1 MAPLLKLIWASYQ
14 HNTLRVLLVL
24 IALITACAGL
34 SAVLVINSAAK
45 NSYASASQP
54 FLQQVEQR
62 ITARSGHSLSKQDFT
77 SLRRL
82 GFTQLIPVL
91 RSSQNI
97 IHPKTGETQRLSL
110 LGIDTFS
117 IFSYSASNTS
127 QVAQNNTTLPTQDLS
142 QLWTPPFTSVIHPDF
157 ASELNFA
164 SGQVLSIEN
173 KQLLPQLTI
182 TDIDG
187 LGREVVMDI
196 GQLQRVLGTQRIS
209 ELLVIGEQKKDN
221 KIDEKSQNKNS
232 IVDALKAALPDHLQL
247 ENINTGEQA
256 QQLTGSF
263 HLNLLAM
270 ACLMFV
276 VCMFVVMN
284 ALHLLIMKRWQN
296 LRIARQLGVSRKQ
309 IYWAQG
315 AELVLI
321 SLLCAPLGA
330 IAGVL
335 LAQLASPMVSL
346 TLQSLFDVRVG
357 YTQVAYVT
365 LISQCFMA
373 CILGALAAAILPMWQ
388 LNTKLAL
395 RNLSVV
401 TNSNHLP
408 WLYTSIALCSLAVA
422 LGYYSTGM
430 LMSFSAIAISIFA
443 GCSLLIYAVPK
454 SLNTLFNSLP
464 EQWVLF
470 RWLAADGVRLSQKS
484 KIACCAFFI
493 ALTSNIGMNLMVDS
507 FRQATNQWLSQRLVA
522 DQYVSTQTPKIFTQ
536 WLATQNINVD
546 VVERKGIDAFLVNEP
561 QSQVIDQ
568 TNDST
573 KNTTTKPTKIE
584 LRSYPSTE
592 LYQSA
597 MLFAEQQTDV
607 WQTFSS
613 GKGVLVNQQ
622 LALRH
627 KLTLGQTLNFYTD
640 TSEPETKQIVGIYYD
655 YGNQNAQAILDLDYF
670 SKYKTSTDLFAMH
683 FASKKQQ
690 HLFANQLASSSI
702 SDQVR
707 AIQTQELLTISMKTF
722 ERTFVITDG
731 LNIVTLLVAA
741 LSLATSVLMIDID
754 NRPQRA
760 LLRSMGV
767 GNYQITGLSLI
778 QYTLLSLL
786 ACLVALPFGIGL
798 TWLLINLINVQAFSW
813 SYPILF
819 TPSKLFSAAVMS
831 ILLIVVV
838 VALPLYKL
846 SRRKLVEDIKCLN
859 F

>member
-1 MAPLLKLIWASYQ
+1 MAPLLKLIWASYP
-14 HNTLRVLLVL
+14 HNTLRLALVL
-24 IALITACAGL
+24 IALVTACAGL

-62 ITARSGHSLSKQDFT
+62 ILARSGHTLSKQDFT

-91 RSSQNI
+91 RSSQNFV
-97 IHPKTGETQRLSL
+97 HPSTGQPQRISL

-117 IFSYSASNTS
+117 VLSYSASNRLE
-127 QVAQNNTTLPTQDLS
+127 AEKNNTQTSMQGLE
-142 QLWTPPFTSVIHPDF
+142 QLWRPPFASLIHTDF
-157 ASELNFA
+157 ATELNFID
-164 SGQVLSIEN
+164 GQALSLENAEVIPKLSIT
-173 KQLLPQLTI
+173 KI
-182 TDIDG
+182 GG
-187 LGREVVMDI
+187 LGREIVMDI
-196 GQLQRVLGTQRIS
+196 GQLQQILDTPKIS
-209 ELLVIGEQKKDN
+209 ELLVVGQKNGLSTD
-221 KIDEKSQNKNS
+221 
-232 IVDALKAALPDHLQL
+232 VLKAALPAHLRL

-296 LRIARQLGVSRKQ
+296 LRIARQMGVSRRQ

-330 IAGVL
+330 IAGVF
-335 LAQLASPMVSL
+335 LAQLASPLVSL
-346 TLQSLFDVRVG
+346 TLQSLFDVRIG

-365 LISQCFMA
+365 LMIQCFAA
-373 CILGALAAAILPMWQ
+373 CILGAFAAAILPMWQ

-395 RNLSVV
+395 RNLSVGIN
-401 TNSNHLP
+401 TSHMP
-408 WLYTSIALCSLAVA
+408 WFYASIVLGCFAVG
-422 LGYYSTGM
+422 LGYYSSGM
-430 LMSFSAIAISIFA
+430 LMSFSAIAMSIFA

-454 SLNTLFNSLP
+454 SLKTLFHCLP
-464 EQWVLF
+464 EQWVLS
-470 RWLAADGVRLSQKS
+470 RWLAADGVRLSQKT

-522 DQYVSTQTPKIFTQ
+522 DQYISTQSPKVFTQ
-536 WLATQNINVD
+536 WLATQDID
-546 VVERKGIDAFLVNEP
+546 VHVIERKGLNAMMLNKSVATP
-561 QSQVIDQ
+561 QNQ
-568 TNDST
+568 TN
-573 KNTTTKPTKIE
+573 IE
-584 LRSYPSTE
+584 LRSYPSSK
-592 LYQSA
+592 LYQEA
-597 MLFAEQQTDV
+597 MLFADKQVDV
-607 WQTFSS
+607 WQTFSADQ
-613 GKGVLVNQQ
+613 GVLVNQQ

-627 KLTLGQTLNFYTD
+627 ELTLGDELSFYV
-640 TSEPETKQIVGIYYD
+640 SSGELETKLIVGIYYD
-655 YGNQNAQAILDLDYF
+655 YGNQNAQAMLALDYF
-670 SKYKTSTDLFAMH
+670 AKYEANTTLFALH
-683 FASKKQQ
+683 FASEQQ
-690 HLFANQLASSSI
+690 QSLFVNQLASASI
-702 SDQVR
+702 SHQVKS
-707 AIQTQELLTISMKTF
+707 IQTRKLLTLSMQTF
-722 ERTFVITDG
+722 DRTFVITDG

-741 LSLATSVLMIDID
+741 LSLATSVLMIDMD

-813 SYPILF
+813 SYPILI
-819 TPSKLFSAAVMS
+819 TPSKLFSAGVMS
-831 ILLIVVV
+831 ILLIVIV

-846 SRRKLVEDIKCLN
+846 SRRKLVEDIKCLS

>member
-14 HNTLRVLLVL
+14 HNILRMALVF
-24 IALITACAGL
+24 IALVTACAGL

-62 ITARSGHSLSKQDFT
+62 IIPRNGHVLSKQDFT
-77 SLRRL
+77 SLRRF
-82 GFTQLIPVL
+82 GFTQLVPVL
-91 RSSQNI
+91 RSSQTI
-97 IHPKTGETQRLSL
+97 IHPITGQPQQLSL

-117 IFSYSASNTS
+117 IISYSASNALEIAPQSATTS
-127 QVAQNNTTLPTQDLS
+127 TQQLD
-142 QLWTPPFTSVIHPDF
+142 QLWRPPFTSVIHPDF
-157 ASELNFA
+157 ADELNLI
-164 SGQVLSIEN
+164 SGQMLSLKN
-173 KQLLPQLTI
+173 NQLLPKLAVTA
-182 TDIDG
+182 IDG

-196 GQLQRVLGTQRIS
+196 GQLQRVLGTQKIS
-209 ELLVIGEQKKDN
+209 ELLVVGE
-221 KIDEKSQNKNS
+221 KNDS
-232 IVDALKAALPDHLQL
+232 VTDALTAVLPEHLYI

-284 ALHLLIMKRWQN
+284 ALHLLIMKRWTN

-309 IYWAQG
+309 IYCAQG

-330 IAGVL
+330 FIGIF

-346 TLQSLFDVRVG
+346 TLQSLFDVRIG

-365 LISQCFMA
+365 LMTQCFAA
-373 CILGALAAAILPMWQ
+373 CILGAFAAAILPMWQ

-395 RNLSVV
+395 RNLSVAV
-401 TNSNHLP
+401 NTRHLP
-408 WLYTSIALCSLAVA
+408 WLYASVILGCIAVG
-422 LGYYSTGM
+422 LGYYSNNM
-430 LMSFSAIAISIFA
+430 MMSFSAIAVSIFA
-443 GCSLLIYAVPK
+443 GCSLLIYTVPK
-454 SLNTLFNSLP
+454 SLKVLFHSLP
-464 EQWVLF
+464 ERWVLF

-507 FRQATNQWLSQRLVA
+507 FRQATHQWLSQRLVA
-522 DQYVSTQTPKIFTQ
+522 DQYISTQSPKVFTQ
-536 WLATQNINVD
+536 WLTTQDIDVD
-546 VVERKGIDAFLVNEP
+546 VIERKGLDASLLNQP
-561 QSQVIDQ
+561 KDNTPSR
-568 TNDST
+568 TN
-573 KNTTTKPTKIE
+573 IE
-584 LRSYPSTE
+584 LRSYPSNNV
-592 LYQSA
+592 YQQA
-597 MLFAEQQTDV
+597 MLFVEQKTDA
-607 WQTFSS
+607 WQIFAA
-613 GKGVLVNQQ
+613 GKGVLINQQ

-627 KLTLGQTLNFYTD
+627 DLTLGSPLNFQVK
-640 TSEPETKQIVGIYYD
+640 SGQPETKQIVGIYYD
-655 YGNQNAQAILDLDYF
+655 YGNQSAQAMLDIDYF
-670 SKYKTSTDLFAMH
+670 TKYNANTTLFALH
-683 FASKKQQ
+683 FTSKQQ
-690 HLFANQLASSSI
+690 QNLFAEKLASAPI
-702 SDQVR
+702 SNQVR
-707 AIQTQELLTISMKTF
+707 SIQTRELLALSMQTF

-760 LLRSMGV
+760 LMRSMGV
-767 GNYQITGLSLI
+767 SNYQITGLSLM

-813 SYPILF
+813 SYPLLI
-819 TPSKLFSAAVMS
+819 TPSKLFSAGVMS
-831 ILLIVVV
+831 IVLIVIV

-846 SRRKLVEDIKCLN
+846 SRRKLVEDIKCLSL
-859 F
+859 

>member
-14 HNTLRVLLVL
+14 HNTLRLALVF
-24 IALITACAGL
+24 IALVTACAGL

-62 ITARSGHSLSKQDFT
+62 IIARSGHALSKEDFA

-82 GFTQLIPVL
+82 GFSQLIPVL
-91 RSSQNI
+91 RTSQHI
-97 IHPKTGETQRLSL
+97 VHPITGGSLQISL

-117 IFSYSASNTS
+117 VINYSASNGLKLE
-127 QVAQNNTTLPTQDLS
+127 QNSSEAVSDELG
-142 QLWTPPFTSVIHPDF
+142 QLWRPPYASVIHPDF
-157 ASELNFA
+157 ATELNLI
-164 SGQVLSIEN
+164 SGQILPLEN
-173 KQLLPQLTI
+173 TPLLPKLTVTKI
-182 TDIDG
+182 NG
-187 LGREVVMDI
+187 LGREIVMDI
-196 GQLQRVLGTQRIS
+196 GQLQQVLGTDKIS
-209 ELLVIGEQKKDN
+209 ELLVVGETNDVSTS
-221 KIDEKSQNKNS
+221 E
-232 IVDALKAALPDHLQL
+232 LRTALPDHLRL

-296 LRIARQLGVSRKQ
+296 LRILRQLGVSRKQ

-315 AELVLI
+315 AELVFI

-330 IAGVL
+330 ISGIF
-335 LAQLASPMVSL
+335 LAQLASPQVSL
-346 TLQSLFDVRVG
+346 TLQSLFDVRIS

-365 LISQCFMA
+365 LIAQCFAA
-373 CILGALAAAILPMWQ
+373 CILGAFSAAILPMWQ
-388 LNTKLAL
+388 LNSKLAL
-395 RNLSVV
+395 RNLNV
-401 TNSNHLP
+401 TVNTSHRS
-408 WLYTSIALCSLAVA
+408 WLYACIVLGCVA
-422 LGYYSTGM
+422 LGLGFYSINM
-430 LMSFSAIAISIFA
+430 LMSFSAIAMSIFA
-443 GCSLLIYAVPK
+443 GCSLLIYALPK
-454 SLNTLFNSLP
+454 SLNTLFHCLP

-507 FRQATNQWLSQRLVA
+507 FRQATQQWLGQRLVA
-522 DQYVSTQTPKIFTQ
+522 DQYISTQSPKVFTQ
-536 WLATQNINVD
+536 WLATQDIDMQVI
-546 VVERKGIDAFLVNEP
+546 ERKGLDAVLLNKPVSKP
-561 QSQVIDQ
+561 QHR
-568 TNDST
+568 
-573 KNTTTKPTKIE
+573 TTLE
-584 LRSYPSTE
+584 LRSYPSSN
-592 LYQSA
+592 LYQEA
-597 MLFAEQQTDV
+597 MLFADQQEDV
-607 WQTFSS
+607 WQIFTS
-613 GKGVLVNQQ
+613 GQGVLVNQQ

-627 KLTLGQTLNFYTD
+627 GLTLGETLSFQVE
-640 TSEPETKQIVGIYYD
+640 SAQPETKQIVGIYYD
-655 YGNQNAQAILDLDYF
+655 YGNQSAQALLPLEHF
-670 SKYKTSTDLFAMH
+670 AKYNANTTLFALH
-683 FASKKQQ
+683 FVSKQQ
-690 HLFANQLASSSI
+690 QNLFVNQLASASI
-702 SDQVR
+702 SNQVR
-707 AIQTQELLTISMKTF
+707 SIQTHELMALSMQTF

-741 LSLATSVLMIDID
+741 LSLATSVLMIDMD

-767 GNYQITGLSLI
+767 GNYQMTGLSLI

-786 ACLVALPFGIGL
+786 AFLVALPFGIGL

-813 SYPILF
+813 SYPILI
-819 TPSKLFSAAVMS
+819 TPSKLFSAGVMS
-831 ILLIVVV
+831 VMLIVIV
-838 VALPLYKL
+838 VALPLYRL
-846 SRRKLVEDIKCLN
+846 SRRKLVEDIKCLS

>member
-1 MAPLLKLIWASYQ
+1 MAPLLKLIWASYRN
-14 HNTLRVLLVL
+14 NTLRVALVL

-34 SAVLVINSAAK
+34 SAVLVVNSAAK

-62 ITARSGHSLSKQDFT
+62 IIARSGHSLSKQDFT

-91 RSSQNI
+91 RSSQNV
-97 IHPKTGETQRLSL
+97 IHPATGEIQRLSL
-110 LGIDTFS
+110 LGIDSFS
-117 IFSYSASNTS
+117 IFSYFASNAS
-127 QVAQNNTTLPTQDLS
+127 QVAKNSSGTSTPDLS
-142 QLWTPPFTSVIHPDF
+142 QLWTPPFASVIHPDF
-157 ASELNFA
+157 ASELNLTN
-164 SGQVLSIEN
+164 GQILSIDN
-173 KQLLPQLTI
+173 NQLLPQLAI

-187 LGREVVMDI
+187 LGREIVIDI
-196 GQLQRVLGTQRIS
+196 GQLQRALGNQKIS
-209 ELLVIGEQKKDN
+209 ELLVIGDK
-221 KIDEKSQNKNS
+221 EKNNS
-232 IVDALKAALPDHLQL
+232 VIDALKAALPDHLQL

-330 IAGVL
+330 IAGVW
-335 LAQLASPMVSL
+335 LAQLVSPMVSL
-346 TLQSLFDVRVG
+346 TLQNLFDVRIG
-357 YTQVAYVT
+357 YTQIAYVT
-365 LISQCFMA
+365 LMSQCFVA
-373 CILGALAAAILPMWQ
+373 CILGAIAAAILPMWQ

-395 RNLSVV
+395 RNLSVS
-401 TNSNHLP
+401 TNSNHSS
-408 WLYTSIALCSLAVA
+408 WLYASISLACLAVV
-422 LGYYSTGM
+422 LGYYSPGM
-430 LMSFSAIAISIFA
+430 LMSFGAIAVSIFA

-454 SLNTLFNSLP
+454 SLGTLFHSLP
-464 EQWVLF
+464 ERWVLL

-507 FRQATNQWLSQRLVA
+507 FRQATHQWLHQRLVA
-522 DQYVSTQTPKIFTQ
+522 DQYVATQTPKVFTQ
-536 WLATQNINVD
+536 WLTTQDINID
-546 VVERKGIDAFLVNEP
+546 VIERKGIDAFLLDES
-561 QSQVIDQ
+561 QSGTIDQ
-568 TNDST
+568 AN
-573 KNTTTKPTKIE
+573 NQTKIE
-584 LRSYPSTE
+584 LRSYPSFDR
-592 LYQSA
+592 YQAA
-597 MLFAEQQTDV
+597 MLFAEEQVDV
-607 WQTFSS
+607 WQIFST
-613 GKGVLVNQQ
+613 GQGVLVNQQ
-622 LALRH
+622 LAFRQG
-627 KLTLGQTLNFYTD
+627 LTLGENLNFYA
-640 TSEPETKQIVGIYYD
+640 EKGQPETKQIVGIYYD
-655 YGNQNAQAILDLDYF
+655 YGNQKAQAMLDLDYF
-670 SKYKTSTDLFAMH
+670 DKYEANTTLFALH
-683 FASKKQQ
+683 FASKQQ
-690 HLFANQLASSSI
+690 RSLFANQLASSSI
-702 SDQVR
+702 SEQVSS
-707 AIQTQELLTISMKTF
+707 IQTRELLALSMKTF

-741 LSLATSVLMIDID
+741 LSLATSVLMIDMD

-767 GNYQITGLSLI
+767 GNYQMTGLSLI

-786 ACLVALPFGIGL
+786 ACLIALPFGIGL

-813 SYPILF
+813 SYPILI
-819 TPSKLFSAAVMS
+819 TPPKLFSAGIMS
-831 ILLIVVV
+831 ILLIVIV

-846 SRRKLVEDIKCLN
+846 SRRKLVEDIKCLS

>member
-14 HNTLRVLLVL
+14 HNILRMVLVF

-45 NSYASASQP
+45 NSYAAASQP

-62 ITARSGHSLSKQDFT
+62 IIAQNGHVLSKQDFT
-77 SLRRL
+77 SLRRF

-91 RSSQNI
+91 RSSQTI
-97 IHPKTGETQRLSL
+97 IHPITGQPQRLSL

-117 IFSYSASNTS
+117 IISYSTSNALEIAPQSATTS
-127 QVAQNNTTLPTQDLS
+127 TQQLD
-142 QLWTPPFTSVIHPDF
+142 QLWRPPFTSVIHPDF
-157 ASELNFA
+157 ANELNLI
-164 SGQVLSIEN
+164 SGQMLSLKN
-173 KQLLPQLTI
+173 NQLLPKLAVTP
-182 TDIDG
+182 IDG

-196 GQLQRVLGTQRIS
+196 GQLQRVLGTQKIS
-209 ELLVIGEQKKDN
+209 ELLVVGENND
-221 KIDEKSQNKNS
+221 S
-232 IVDALKAALPDHLQL
+232 VTDALTAVLPEHLYI

-284 ALHLLIMKRWQN
+284 ALHLLIMKRWTN

-309 IYWAQG
+309 IYCAQG

-330 IAGVL
+330 FIGIF

-346 TLQSLFDVRVG
+346 TLQSLFDVRIG

-365 LISQCFMA
+365 LMTQCFAA
-373 CILGALAAAILPMWQ
+373 CILGAFAAAILPMWQ

-395 RNLSVV
+395 RNLSVAV
-401 TNSNHLP
+401 NTRHLP
-408 WLYTSIALCSLAVA
+408 WLYASVILGCIAVG
-422 LGYYSTGM
+422 LGYYSNNM
-430 LMSFSAIAISIFA
+430 MMSFSAIAVSIFA
-443 GCSLLIYAVPK
+443 GCSLLIYTVPK
-454 SLNTLFNSLP
+454 SLKVLFHSLP
-464 EQWVLF
+464 ERWVLF

-507 FRQATNQWLSQRLVA
+507 FRQATHQWLSQRLVA
-522 DQYVSTQTPKIFTQ
+522 DQYISTQSPKVFTQ
-536 WLATQNINVD
+536 WLTTQDIDVD
-546 VVERKGIDAFLVNEP
+546 VIERKGLDASLLNQP
-561 QSQVIDQ
+561 KDNTPSR
-568 TNDST
+568 TN
-573 KNTTTKPTKIE
+573 IE
-584 LRSYPSTE
+584 LRSYPSNNV
-592 LYQSA
+592 YQQA
-597 MLFAEQQTDV
+597 MLFVEQKTDA
-607 WQTFSS
+607 WQIFAA
-613 GKGVLVNQQ
+613 GKGVLINQQ

-627 KLTLGQTLNFYTD
+627 DLTLGSPLNFQVK
-640 TSEPETKQIVGIYYD
+640 SGQPETKQVVGIYYD
-655 YGNQNAQAILDLDYF
+655 YGNQSAQAMLDIDYF
-670 SKYKTSTDLFAMH
+670 TKYNANTTLFALH
-683 FASKKQQ
+683 FTSKQQ
-690 HLFANQLASSSI
+690 QNLFAEKLASAPI
-702 SDQVR
+702 SNQVR
-707 AIQTQELLTISMKTF
+707 SIQTRELLALSMQTF

-760 LLRSMGV
+760 LMRSMGV
-767 GNYQITGLSLI
+767 SNYQITGLSLM

-813 SYPILF
+813 SYPLLI
-819 TPSKLFSAAVMS
+819 TPSKLFSAGVMS
-831 ILLIVVV
+831 IVLIVIV

-846 SRRKLVEDIKCLN
+846 SRRKLVEDIKCLSL
-859 F
+859 

>member
-1 MAPLLKLIWASYQ
+1 MVPLLKLIWASYQ
-14 HNTLRVLLVL
+14 HNTLRVALVL

-97 IHPKTGETQRLSL
+97 IHPKTGETRRLSL

-127 QVAQNNTTLPTQDLS
+127 QVVPNNTSPPTQDLS

-164 SGQVLSIEN
+164 SGHVLSIEN
-173 KQLLPQLTI
+173 KQSLPQLAI

-196 GQLQRVLGTQRIS
+196 GQLQRVLGTQKIS
-209 ELLVIGEQKKDN
+209 ELLVIGEKEKEKN
-221 KIDEKSQNKNS
+221 NSAIDVLQ
-232 IVDALKAALPDHLQL
+232 AALPDHLQL
-247 ENINTGEQA
+247 ENINTGDQA

-321 SLLCAPLGA
+321 SFLCAPLGA

-365 LISQCFMA
+365 LMLQCFVA
-373 CILGALAAAILPMWQ
+373 CIIGAVAAAILPMWQ

-395 RNLSVV
+395 RNLSVS
-401 TNSNHLP
+401 THSSHLS
-408 WLYTSIALCSLAVA
+408 WLYASIALGCFAVG

-430 LMSFSAIAISIFA
+430 LMSFGAIAISIFA

-507 FRQATNQWLSQRLVA
+507 FRQATHQWLSQRLVA
-522 DQYVSTQTPKIFTQ
+522 DQYVSTQTPKVFTA
-536 WLATQNINVD
+536 WLASQDINVD
-546 VVERKGIDAFLVNEP
+546 VVERKGIDAFLVDES
-561 QSQVIDQ
+561 QSREIFQANNQ
-568 TNDST
+568 TNNQT
-573 KNTTTKPTKIE
+573 KLE

-607 WQTFSS
+607 WQVFSA
-613 GKGVLVNQQ
+613 GQGVLVNQQ
-622 LALRH
+622 LALRNG
-627 KLTLGQTLNFYTD
+627 LTLGETLSFYTE
-640 TSEPETKQIVGIYYD
+640 TSRPETKQIVGIYYD
-655 YGNQNAQAILDLDYF
+655 YGNQNVQAMLDLDYF
-670 SKYKTSTDLFAMH
+670 SKYKANTTLFALH
-683 FASKKQQ
+683 FASEQQ
-690 HLFANQLASSSI
+690 QRLFANQLTSSSI
-702 SDQVR
+702 SNQVR
-707 AIQTQELLTISMKTF
+707 SIQTRELLALSMKTF

-741 LSLATSVLMIDID
+741 LSLATSVLMIDMD

-813 SYPILF
+813 SYPILI
-819 TPSKLFSAAVMS
+819 TPSKLFSAGMMS
-831 ILLIVVV
+831 ILLIVIV

-846 SRRKLVEDIKCLN
+846 SRRKLVEDIKCLS

>member
-14 HNTLRVLLVL
+14 HNTLRVALVL

-34 SAVLVINSAAK
+34 SAVLVINNAAK

-62 ITARSGHSLSKQDFT
+62 IIARSGHSLSKQDFA

-97 IHPKTGETQRLSL
+97 IHPVTGQPQRLSL

-117 IFSYSASNTS
+117 IISYSASN
-127 QVAQNNTTLPTQDLS
+127 AQEVEKNSSEKSTQELD
-142 QLWTPPFTSVIHPDF
+142 QLWRPPFASVIHPDF
-157 ASELNFA
+157 ATELNL
-164 SGQVLSIEN
+164 SNGQILSTEN
-173 KQLLPQLTI
+173 DQLLPTLTVTAI
-182 TDIDG
+182 EG
-187 LGREVVMDI
+187 LGREIVMDI
-196 GQLQRVLGTQRIS
+196 GQLQRVLGTQKIS
-209 ELLVIGEQKKDN
+209 ELLVIGKKKHRDT
-221 KIDEKSQNKNS
+221 DVLS
-232 IVDALKAALPDHLQL
+232 AALPEHLRI

-284 ALHLLIMKRWQN
+284 ALHLLIMKLWKN
-296 LRIARQLGVSRKQ
+296 LRITRQLGVSRKQ

-330 IAGVL
+330 FAGIF
-335 LAQLASPMVSL
+335 LAQLASPLVSL
-346 TLQSLFDVRVG
+346 TLQSLFDVRIG
-357 YTQVAYVT
+357 YSQVAYVILMT
-365 LISQCFMA
+365 QCFAA
-373 CILGALAAAILPMWQ
+373 CILGAFTAAILPMWQ

-395 RNLSVV
+395 RNLSVAV
-401 TNSNHLP
+401 NTSHMP
-408 WLYTSIALCSLAVA
+408 WLFASIILGCFAVG
-422 LGYYSTGM
+422 LGYYSKNM
-430 LMSFSAIAISIFA
+430 MMSFSAIAISIFA

-454 SLNTLFNSLP
+454 SLNILFHSLP
-464 EQWVLF
+464 ERWVLF

-507 FRQATNQWLSQRLVA
+507 FRQATSQWLSQRLVA
-522 DQYVSTQTPKIFTQ
+522 DQYISTQSPTVFTQ
-536 WLATQNINVD
+536 WLATQDIDVD
-546 VVERKGIDAFLVNEP
+546 IIERKGLDANLLNQP
-561 QSQVIDQ
+561 MNKSQ
-568 TNDST
+568 NRS
-573 KNTTTKPTKIE
+573 NIE
-584 LRSYPSTE
+584 LRSYPSNNM
-592 LYQSA
+592 YQAA
-597 MLFAEQQTDV
+597 MLFAEQQADT
-607 WQTFSS
+607 WQIFAA

-627 KLTLGQTLNFYTD
+627 GLTLGETLSFQVESGHPDN
-640 TSEPETKQIVGIYYD
+640 KKIVGIYYD
-655 YGNQNAQAILDLDYF
+655 YGNQSAQALLTLDYF
-670 SKYKTSTDLFAMH
+670 TKYNANTTLFALH
-683 FASKKQQ
+683 FASKQQ
-690 HLFANQLASSSI
+690 QILFVDQLASASI
-702 SDQVR
+702 SNQVR
-707 AIQTQELLTISMKTF
+707 SIQTRELLALSMQTF

-741 LSLATSVLMIDID
+741 LSLATSVLMIDMD

-786 ACLVALPFGIGL
+786 AFLVALPFGIGL

-813 SYPILF
+813 SYPILI
-819 TPSKLFSAAVMS
+819 TPSKLLSAGVMS
-831 ILLIVVV
+831 VMLIVIV
-838 VALPLYKL
+838 VALPLYRL
-846 SRRKLVEDIKCLN
+846 SRRKLVEDIKCLS

>member
-14 HNTLRVLLVL
+14 HNVLRVALVF

-45 NSYASASQP
+45 NSYAAASQP

-62 ITARSGHSLSKQDFT
+62 IIARSGHVLSKQDFT

-91 RSSQNI
+91 RSSQTI
-97 IHPKTGETQRLSL
+97 IHPISGQPQRLSL

-117 IFSYSASNTS
+117 IISYSASNALEVAPNNAATS
-127 QVAQNNTTLPTQDLS
+127 TQQLD
-142 QLWTPPFTSVIHPDF
+142 QLWRPPFTSVIHPDF
-157 ASELNFA
+157 ATELNLI
-164 SGQVLSIEN
+164 SGQTLSLEN
-173 KQLLPQLTI
+173 NQLLPKLAVTAV
-182 TDIDG
+182 DG

-196 GQLQRVLGTQRIS
+196 GQLQRVLGTQKIS
-209 ELLVIGEQKKDN
+209 ELLVVGE
-221 KIDEKSQNKNS
+221 KNDTVS
-232 IVDALKAALPDHLQL
+232 DALTAVLPEHLRI

-284 ALHLLIMKRWQN
+284 ALHLLIMKRWTN

-330 IAGVL
+330 FIGIF
-335 LAQLASPMVSL
+335 LAQLASPLVSL
-346 TLQSLFDVRVG
+346 TLQSLFDVRIG
-357 YTQVAYVT
+357 FTQVGYVT
-365 LISQCFMA
+365 LMTQCFAA
-373 CILGALAAAILPMWQ
+373 CILGAFAAAILPMWQ

-395 RNLSVV
+395 RNLSVAV
-401 TNSNHLP
+401 NTRHLP
-408 WLYTSIALCSLAVA
+408 WLYASIILGCIAVG
-422 LGYYSTGM
+422 LGYYSINM
-430 LMSFSAIAISIFA
+430 MMSFSAIAVSIFA
-443 GCSLLIYAVPK
+443 GCSLLIYTVPK
-454 SLNTLFNSLP
+454 SLKMLFHSLP
-464 EQWVLF
+464 ERWVLF

-507 FRQATNQWLSQRLVA
+507 FRQATHQWLTQRLVA
-522 DQYVSTQTPKIFTQ
+522 DQYISTQSPKLFTQ
-536 WLATQNINVD
+536 WLATQDIDVD
-546 VVERKGIDAFLVNEP
+546 VIERKGLDASLLNQP
-561 QSQVIDQ
+561 KSNTQSR
-568 TNDST
+568 TN
-573 KNTTTKPTKIE
+573 IE
-584 LRSYPSTE
+584 LRSYPSNNV
-592 LYQSA
+592 YQQA
-597 MLFAEQQTDV
+597 MLFAEQKADA
-607 WQTFSS
+607 WQIFAA
-613 GKGVLVNQQ
+613 GKGVLINQQ

-627 KLTLGQTLNFYTD
+627 GLTLGALLNFQV
-640 TSEPETKQIVGIYYD
+640 EPGPPNTKQVVGIYYD
-655 YGNQNAQAILDLDYF
+655 YGNQSAQAMLDIDYF
-670 SKYKTSTDLFAMH
+670 TEYNANTTLFALH
-683 FASKKQQ
+683 FTTKQQ
-690 HLFANQLASSSI
+690 QNLFAERLASAPI
-702 SDQVR
+702 SNQVR
-707 AIQTQELLTISMKTF
+707 SIQTRELLALSMQTF

-760 LLRSMGV
+760 LMRSMGV
-767 GNYQITGLSLI
+767 SNYQITGLSLM

-813 SYPILF
+813 SYPILI
-819 TPSKLFSAAVMS
+819 TPSKLFSAGVMS
-831 ILLIVVV
+831 IVLIVIV

-846 SRRKLVEDIKCLN
+846 SRRKLIEDIKCLSL
-859 F
+859 

>member
-14 HNTLRVLLVL
+14 HNTLRLALVF
-24 IALITACAGL
+24 IALVTACAGL

-62 ITARSGHSLSKQDFT
+62 IIARSGHALSKEDFA

-82 GFTQLIPVL
+82 GFSQLIPVL
-91 RSSQNI
+91 RTSQHI
-97 IHPKTGETQRLSL
+97 VHPITGGSLQISL

-117 IFSYSASNTS
+117 VINYSASNGLKLE
-127 QVAQNNTTLPTQDLS
+127 QNSSEAVSDELG
-142 QLWTPPFTSVIHPDF
+142 QLWRPPYASVIHPDF
-157 ASELNFA
+157 ATELNLI
-164 SGQVLSIEN
+164 SGQILPLEN
-173 KQLLPQLTI
+173 TPLLPKLTVTKI
-182 TDIDG
+182 NG
-187 LGREVVMDI
+187 LGREIVMDI
-196 GQLQRVLGTQRIS
+196 GQLQQVLGTDKIS
-209 ELLVIGEQKKDN
+209 ELLVVGETNDVSTS
-221 KIDEKSQNKNS
+221 E
-232 IVDALKAALPDHLQL
+232 LRAALPDHLRL

-296 LRIARQLGVSRKQ
+296 LRILRQLGVSRKQ

-315 AELVLI
+315 AELVFI

-330 IAGVL
+330 ISGIF
-335 LAQLASPMVSL
+335 LAQLASPQVSL
-346 TLQSLFDVRVG
+346 TLQSLFDVRIS

-365 LISQCFMA
+365 LIAQCFAA
-373 CILGALAAAILPMWQ
+373 CILGAFSAAILPMWQ

-395 RNLSVV
+395 RNLNV
-401 TNSNHLP
+401 TVNTSHRS
-408 WLYTSIALCSLAVA
+408 WLYACIVLGCVA
-422 LGYYSTGM
+422 LGLGFYSINM
-430 LMSFSAIAISIFA
+430 LMSFSAIAMSIFA
-443 GCSLLIYAVPK
+443 GCSLLIYALPK
-454 SLNTLFNSLP
+454 SLNTLFHCLP

-507 FRQATNQWLSQRLVA
+507 FRQATQQWLGQRLVA
-522 DQYVSTQTPKIFTQ
+522 DQYISTQSPKVFTQ
-536 WLATQNINVD
+536 WLATQDIDMD
-546 VVERKGIDAFLVNEP
+546 VIERKGLDAILINKAVR
-561 QSQVIDQ
+561 QSQSR
-568 TNDST
+568 TNL
-573 KNTTTKPTKIE
+573 E
-584 LRSYPSTE
+584 LRSYPSSK
-592 LYQSA
+592 LYQEA
-597 MLFAEQQTDV
+597 MLFADQQEDV
-607 WQTFSS
+607 WQIFTS
-613 GKGVLVNQQ
+613 GQGVLVNQQ

-627 KLTLGQTLNFYTD
+627 GLTLGETLSFQVE
-640 TSEPETKQIVGIYYD
+640 SAQPETKQIVGIYYD
-655 YGNQNAQAILDLDYF
+655 YGNQSAQALLPLEHF
-670 SKYKTSTDLFAMH
+670 AKYNANTTLFALH
-683 FASKKQQ
+683 FASKAQQ
-690 HLFANQLASSSI
+690 GLFVNQLASASI
-702 SDQVR
+702 SNQVR
-707 AIQTQELLTISMKTF
+707 SIQTHELMALSMQTF

-741 LSLATSVLMIDID
+741 LSLATSVLMIDMD

-786 ACLVALPFGIGL
+786 AFLVALPFGIGL

-813 SYPILF
+813 SYPILM
-819 TPSKLFSAAVMS
+819 TPSKLLSAGVMS
-831 ILLIVVV
+831 VMLIVIV
-838 VALPLYKL
+838 VALPLYRL
-846 SRRKLVEDIKCLN
+846 SRRKLVEDIKCLS

>member
-1 MAPLLKLIWASYQ
+1 MAPLLKLIWASYR
-14 HNTLRVLLVL
+14 HNTLRLALVF
-24 IALITACAGL
+24 IALVTACAGL

-62 ITARSGHSLSKQDFT
+62 ILARSGHALTKEDFA

-82 GFTQLIPVL
+82 GFSQLIPVL
-91 RSSQNI
+91 RSTQQFV
-97 IHPKTGETQRLSL
+97 HPITGESLQISL

-117 IFSYSASNTS
+117 VFSYSASNRLKLDKNS
-127 QVAQNNTTLPTQDLS
+127 SEAVSDELG
-142 QLWTPPFTSVIHPDF
+142 QLWRPPFASVIHPDF
-157 ASELNFA
+157 AKELNLI
-164 SGQVLSIEN
+164 SGQILPLEN
-173 KQLLPQLTI
+173 TQLLPKLTVAR
-182 TDIDG
+182 IDG
-187 LGREVVMDI
+187 LGREIVMDI
-196 GQLQRVLGTQRIS
+196 GQLQQVLGTDKIT
-209 ELLVIGEQKKDN
+209 ELLIVGETNKD
-221 KIDEKSQNKNS
+221 STS
-232 IVDALKAALPDHLQL
+232 ALRAALPDHLRL

-315 AELVLI
+315 TELVFI
-321 SLLCAPLGA
+321 SILCAPVGA
-330 IAGVL
+330 IAGVF
-335 LAQLASPMVSL
+335 LAQLASPMVTL
-346 TLQSLFDVRVG
+346 TLQSLFDVRIG
-357 YTQVAYVT
+357 YTQVGYVT
-365 LISQCFMA
+365 LIVQCFTA
-373 CILGALAAAILPMWQ
+373 CLLGAFLAAILPMWQ

-395 RNLSVV
+395 RNLNVAVNTS
-401 TNSNHLP
+401 HRQ
-408 WLYTSIALCSLAVA
+408 WLYASMLLGSVAVC
-422 LGYYSTGM
+422 LGYYSESM
-430 LMSFSAIAISIFA
+430 LMSFSAIAMSIFA

-454 SLNTLFNSLP
+454 SLNMLFHSLP
-464 EQWVLF
+464 ERWVLF

-507 FRQATNQWLSQRLVA
+507 FRQATQQWLSQRLVA
-522 DQYVSTQTPKIFTQ
+522 DQYVSTQSPKVFTQ
-536 WLATQNINVD
+536 WLATQDLDID
-546 VVERKGIDAFLVNEP
+546 VIERKGLDAVLLNQAVS
-561 QSQVIDQ
+561 QSQSR
-568 TNDST
+568 TNL
-573 KNTTTKPTKIE
+573 E
-584 LRSYPSTE
+584 LRSYPSSN
-592 LYQSA
+592 LYQEA
-597 MLFAEQQTDV
+597 MLFAEQQADV
-607 WQTFSS
+607 WQIFTA
-613 GKGVLVNQQ
+613 GQGVLVNQQ

-627 KLTLGQTLNFYTD
+627 GLSLGDALRFQVESGQPD
-640 TSEPETKQIVGIYYD
+640 TKKIVGIYYD
-655 YGNQNAQAILDLDYF
+655 YGNQSAQALLPLEHF
-670 SKYKTSTDLFAMH
+670 VKYNANTTLFALH
-683 FASKKQQ
+683 FTSQAQQSLFTDRLATASI
-690 HLFANQLASSSI
+690 LN
-702 SDQVR
+702 QVR
-707 AIQTQELLTISMKTF
+707 SIQTHELLALSMQTF

-741 LSLATSVLMIDID
+741 LSLATSVLMIDMD

-786 ACLVALPFGIGL
+786 AFLVALPFGIGL

-813 SYPILF
+813 SYPILM
-819 TPSKLFSAAVMS
+819 TPSKLLSAGVMS
-831 ILLIVVV
+831 VVLIVIV
-838 VALPLYKL
+838 VALPLYRL
-846 SRRKLVEDIKCLN
+846 SRRKLVEDIKCLS

>member
-14 HNTLRVLLVL
+14 HNASRVALVL

-34 SAVLVINSAAK
+34 SAVLVINNTAK
-45 NSYASASQP
+45 NSYASAGQP

-62 ITARSGHSLSKQDFT
+62 ITARSGHVLSKQDFIL
-77 SLRRL
+77 LRRM

-91 RSSQNI
+91 RSSQNV
-97 IHPKTGETQRLSL
+97 IHPKTGKLQRLSL
-110 LGIDTFS
+110 LGVDAFS
-117 IFSYSASNTS
+117 IFSYSARDTS
-127 QVAQNNTTLPTQDLS
+127 QVNQNNSATSTQELS

-157 ASELNFA
+157 ASELGFA
-164 SGQVLSIEN
+164 DEQVLSMESE
-173 KQLLPQLTI
+173 QLLPQLAI
-182 TDIDG
+182 TNIDG

-196 GQLQRVLGTQRIS
+196 GQLQRVLDTQSIS
-209 ELLVIGEQKKDN
+209 ELLVIGEKESSATDT
-221 KIDEKSQNKNS
+221 
-232 IVDALKAALPDHLQL
+232 LKAALPEHLQL

-256 QQLTGSF
+256 QQLTDSF

-315 AELVLI
+315 TELVLI
-321 SLLCAPLGA
+321 SLFCAPLGA
-330 IAGVL
+330 IAGVF

-346 TLQSLFDVRVG
+346 TLQNLFDVRVG
-357 YTQVAYVT
+357 YTQVAYAT
-365 LISQCFMA
+365 LVLQCFAA
-373 CILGALAAAILPMWQ
+373 CILGAIAAAILPMWQ

-395 RNLSVV
+395 RNLAVS
-401 TNSNHLP
+401 TGSSHSS
-408 WLYTSIALCSLAVA
+408 WLYASILLGCLASG

-430 LMSFSAIAISIFA
+430 LMSFGAIAISIFA

-454 SLNTLFNSLP
+454 SLNTLFHYLP
-464 EQWVLF
+464 ERWVLF

-507 FRQATNQWLSQRLVA
+507 FRQATHQWLSQRLVA
-522 DQYVSTQTPKIFTQ
+522 DQYVSTQTPKVFTQ
-536 WLATQNINVD
+536 WLATQSVNMDLGVN
-546 VVERKGIDAFLVNEP
+546 VVERKGIDAFLLSGS
-561 QSQVIDQ
+561 QSRVSEQAKIRTDERTDEQ
-568 TNDST
+568 TDN
-573 KNTTTKPTKIE
+573 PTKIE

-592 LYQSA
+592 LYQAA

-607 WQTFSS
+607 WQIFST
-613 GKGVLVNQQ
+613 GQGVLVNQQ

-627 KLTLGQTLNFYTD
+627 GLTLGETLKFNTD
-640 TSEPETKQIVGIYYD
+640 AGLPEAKQIVGIYYD
-655 YGNQNAQAILDLDYF
+655 YGNQSAQAMLDLDYF
-670 SKYKTSTDLFAMH
+670 NKYEANTTLFALH
-683 FASKKQQ
+683 FDSEQQ
-690 HLFANQLASSSI
+690 QSLFANQLASSSI
-702 SDQVR
+702 FNQVSSIPTR
-707 AIQTQELLTISMKTF
+707 ELLALSMKTF

-741 LSLATSVLMIDID
+741 LSLATSVVMIDID

-767 GNYQITGLSLI
+767 GNYHITGLSLI

-813 SYPILF
+813 SYPLLI
-819 TPSKLFSAAVMS
+819 TPSKLFSAGIMS
-831 ILLIVVV
+831 ILLIVIV

-846 SRRKLVEDIKCLN
+846 SRRKLVEDIKCLS

>member
-14 HNTLRVLLVL
+14 HNILRMALVF
-24 IALITACAGL
+24 IALVTACAGL

-62 ITARSGHSLSKQDFT
+62 IIPRNGHVLSKQDFT
-77 SLRRL
+77 SLRRF
-82 GFTQLIPVL
+82 GFTQLVPVL
-91 RSSQNI
+91 RSSQTI
-97 IHPKTGETQRLSL
+97 IHPITGQPQQLSL

-117 IFSYSASNTS
+117 IISYSASNALEIAPQSATTS
-127 QVAQNNTTLPTQDLS
+127 TQQLD
-142 QLWTPPFTSVIHPDF
+142 QLWRPPFTSVIHPDF
-157 ASELNFA
+157 ADELNLI
-164 SGQVLSIEN
+164 SGQMLSLKN
-173 KQLLPQLTI
+173 NQLLPKLAVTA
-182 TDIDG
+182 IDG

-196 GQLQRVLGTQRIS
+196 GQLQRVLGTQKIS
-209 ELLVIGEQKKDN
+209 ELLVVGE
-221 KIDEKSQNKNS
+221 KNDS
-232 IVDALKAALPDHLQL
+232 VTDALTAVLPEHLYI

-284 ALHLLIMKRWQN
+284 ALHLLIMKRWTN

-309 IYWAQG
+309 IYCAQG

-330 IAGVL
+330 FIGIF

-346 TLQSLFDVRVG
+346 TLQSLFDVRIG

-365 LISQCFMA
+365 LMTQCFAA
-373 CILGALAAAILPMWQ
+373 CILGAFAAAILPMWQ

-395 RNLSVV
+395 RNLSVAV
-401 TNSNHLP
+401 NTRHLP
-408 WLYTSIALCSLAVA
+408 WLYASVILGCIAVG
-422 LGYYSTGM
+422 LGYYSNNM
-430 LMSFSAIAISIFA
+430 MMSFSAIAVSIFA
-443 GCSLLIYAVPK
+443 GCSLLIYTVPK
-454 SLNTLFNSLP
+454 SLKVLFHSLP
-464 EQWVLF
+464 ERWVLF

-507 FRQATNQWLSQRLVA
+507 FRQATHQWLSQRLVA
-522 DQYVSTQTPKIFTQ
+522 DQYISTQSPKVFTQ
-536 WLATQNINVD
+536 WLTTQDIDVD
-546 VVERKGIDAFLVNEP
+546 VIERKGLDASLLN
-561 QSQVIDQ
+561 QSKGNTPSR
-568 TNDST
+568 TN
-573 KNTTTKPTKIE
+573 IE
-584 LRSYPSTE
+584 LRSYPSNNV
-592 LYQSA
+592 YQQA
-597 MLFAEQQTDV
+597 MLFVEQKADA
-607 WQTFSS
+607 WQIFAA
-613 GKGVLVNQQ
+613 GKGVLINQQ

-627 KLTLGQTLNFYTD
+627 DLTLGAPLNFQVK
-640 TSEPETKQIVGIYYD
+640 SGQPQIKQIVGIYYD
-655 YGNQNAQAILDLDYF
+655 YGNQSAQAMLDIDYF
-670 SKYKTSTDLFAMH
+670 TNYNANTTLFALH
-683 FASKKQQ
+683 FTSKQQ
-690 HLFANQLASSSI
+690 QNLFTEKLASAPISNQVSSI
-702 SDQVR
+702 
-707 AIQTQELLTISMKTF
+707 QTRELLTLSMQTF

-760 LLRSMGV
+760 LMRSMGV
-767 GNYQITGLSLI
+767 SNYQITGLSLM

-813 SYPILF
+813 SYPLLI
-819 TPSKLFSAAVMS
+819 TPSKLFSAGVMS
-831 ILLIVVV
+831 IVLIVIV

-846 SRRKLVEDIKCLN
+846 SRRKLVEDIKCLSL
-859 F
+859 

>member
-14 HNTLRVLLVL
+14 HNILRMALVF
-24 IALITACAGL
+24 IALVTACAGL

-62 ITARSGHSLSKQDFT
+62 IIPRNGHVLSKQDFT
-77 SLRRL
+77 SLRRF
-82 GFTQLIPVL
+82 GFTQLVPVL
-91 RSSQNI
+91 RSSQTI
-97 IHPKTGETQRLSL
+97 IHPITGQPQQLSL

-117 IFSYSASNTS
+117 IISYSASNALEIAPQSATTS
-127 QVAQNNTTLPTQDLS
+127 TQQLD
-142 QLWTPPFTSVIHPDF
+142 QLWRPPFTSVIHPDF
-157 ASELNFA
+157 ADELNLI
-164 SGQVLSIEN
+164 SGQMLSLKN
-173 KQLLPQLTI
+173 NQLLPKLAVTA
-182 TDIDG
+182 IDG

-196 GQLQRVLGTQRIS
+196 GQLQRVLGTQKIS
-209 ELLVIGEQKKDN
+209 ELLVVGE
-221 KIDEKSQNKNS
+221 KNDS
-232 IVDALKAALPDHLQL
+232 VTDALTAVLPEHLYI

-284 ALHLLIMKRWQN
+284 ALHLLIMKRWTN

-309 IYWAQG
+309 IYCAQG

-330 IAGVL
+330 FIGIF

-346 TLQSLFDVRVG
+346 TLQSLFDVRIG

-365 LISQCFMA
+365 LMTQCFAA
-373 CILGALAAAILPMWQ
+373 CILGAFAAAILPMWQ

-395 RNLSVV
+395 RNLSVAV
-401 TNSNHLP
+401 NTRHLP
-408 WLYTSIALCSLAVA
+408 WLYASVILGCIAVG
-422 LGYYSTGM
+422 LGYYSNNM
-430 LMSFSAIAISIFA
+430 MMSFSAIAVSIFA
-443 GCSLLIYAVPK
+443 GCSLLIYTVPK
-454 SLNTLFNSLP
+454 SLKVLFHSLP
-464 EQWVLF
+464 ERWVLF

-507 FRQATNQWLSQRLVA
+507 FRQATHQWLSQRLVA
-522 DQYVSTQTPKIFTQ
+522 DQYISTQSPKVFTQ
-536 WLATQNINVD
+536 WLTTQDIDVD
-546 VVERKGIDAFLVNEP
+546 VIERKGLDASLLNQP
-561 QSQVIDQ
+561 KDNTPSR
-568 TNDST
+568 TN
-573 KNTTTKPTKIE
+573 IE
-584 LRSYPSTE
+584 LRSYPSNNV
-592 LYQSA
+592 YQQA
-597 MLFAEQQTDV
+597 MLFVEQKTDA
-607 WQTFSS
+607 WQIFAA
-613 GKGVLVNQQ
+613 GKGVLINQQ

-627 KLTLGQTLNFYTD
+627 DLTLGSPLNFQVK
-640 TSEPETKQIVGIYYD
+640 SGQPETKQVVGIYYD
-655 YGNQNAQAILDLDYF
+655 YGNQSAQAMLDIDYF
-670 SKYKTSTDLFAMH
+670 TKYNANTTLFALH
-683 FASKKQQ
+683 FTSKQQ
-690 HLFANQLASSSI
+690 QNLFAEKLASAPI
-702 SDQVR
+702 SNQVR
-707 AIQTQELLTISMKTF
+707 SIQTRELLALSMQTF

-760 LLRSMGV
+760 LMRSMGV
-767 GNYQITGLSLI
+767 SNYQITGLSLM

-813 SYPILF
+813 SYPLLI
-819 TPSKLFSAAVMS
+819 TPSKLFSAGVMS
-831 ILLIVVV
+831 IVLIVIV

-846 SRRKLVEDIKCLN
+846 SRRKLVEDIKCLSL
-859 F
+859 

>member
-1 MAPLLKLIWASYQ
+1 MTPLLKLIWASYQ
-14 HNTLRVLLVL
+14 HNMLRVVLVL

-62 ITARSGHSLSKQDFT
+62 ITAQSGHSLSKQDFT

-91 RSSQNI
+91 RSSQNVI
-97 IHPKTGETQRLSL
+97 QPVSGETQRLSL

-117 IFSYSASNTS
+117 IFSYSVRNTS
-127 QVAQNNTTLPTQDLS
+127 QDEQNSTGTSTQDLS
-142 QLWTPPFTSVIHPDF
+142 QLWTPPFASVIHKDF
-157 ASELNFA
+157 AAELNFA
-164 SGQVLSIEN
+164 NGQVLTLKN
-173 KQLLPQLTI
+173 KQLLPQLAI

-196 GQLQRVLGTQRIS
+196 GQLQKLLGTQKIS
-209 ELLVIGEQKKDN
+209 ELLVVGEMKH
-221 KIDEKSQNKNS
+221 SAR
-232 IVDALKAALPDHLQL
+232 DALKAALPEHLRL

-256 QQLTGSF
+256 QQLTDSF

-315 AELVLI
+315 TELVLI
-321 SLLCAPLGA
+321 SLLCAP
-330 IAGVL
+330 IGVMVGIF
-335 LAQLASPMVSL
+335 LAQLVSPMVSL

-357 YTQVAYVT
+357 FTQVAYLT
-365 LISQCFMA
+365 LMLQCFTA
-373 CILGALAAAILPMWQ
+373 CFLGAAVAAILPMWQ
-388 LNTKLAL
+388 LDAKLSL
-395 RNLSVV
+395 RNFSVS
-401 TNSNHLP
+401 TNSKNFS
-408 WLYTSIALCSLAVA
+408 WLYASIALGCFAA
-422 LGYYSTGM
+422 FLGYYTTGM
-430 LMSFSAIAISIFA
+430 LMSFGAIAISIFA

-454 SLNTLFNSLP
+454 SLNTLFHSMP
-464 EQWVLF
+464 ERWVLL

-507 FRQATNQWLSQRLVA
+507 FRQATNQWLNQRLVA
-522 DQYVSTQTPKIFTQ
+522 DQYVSTQTPNVFTQ
-536 WLATQNINVD
+536 WLTTQDMNVG
-546 VVERKGIDAFLVNEP
+546 VVERKGVDAFLVNKS
-561 QSQVIDQ
+561 QSSVIYQ
-568 TNDST
+568 TNNQT
-573 KNTTTKPTKIE
+573 NNQTKIE
-584 LRSYPSTE
+584 LRSYPSSD
-592 LYQSA
+592 LYRSA
-597 MLFAEQQTDV
+597 MLFSEQQIDV
-607 WQTFSS
+607 WQIFST
-613 GKGVLVNQQ
+613 GQGVLINQQ

-627 KLTLGQTLNFYTD
+627 GLTLGQTLSFYTE
-640 TSEPETKQIVGIYYD
+640 TGQSETKQIVGIYYD
-655 YGNQNAQAILDLDYF
+655 YGNQKAQAMLDLDYF
-670 SKYKTSTDLFAMH
+670 AKYEANTTLFALH
-683 FASKKQQ
+683 FLSEQQ
-690 HLFANQLASSSI
+690 QSLFANQLASSSI
-702 SDQVR
+702 SEQVSS
-707 AIQTQELLTISMKTF
+707 IQTRELLALSMKTF

-741 LSLATSVLMIDID
+741 LSLATSVLMIDMD

-778 QYTLLSLL
+778 QYTLLSLM

-813 SYPILF
+813 SYPILI
-819 TPSKLFSAAVMS
+819 TPSKLFSAGIIS

-846 SRRKLVEDIKCLN
+846 SRRKLVEDIKCLS

>member
-1 MAPLLKLIWASYQ
+1 MIPLLKLIWASYQ

-62 ITARSGHSLSKQDFT
+62 ITARSGHSLIKQDFT

-97 IHPKTGETQRLSL
+97 IDTVSGKTQRLSL

-117 IFSYSASNTS
+117 IFSYSNRNT
-127 QVAQNNTTLPTQDLS
+127 ALDEQNSSGTSTQQLN
-142 QLWTPPFTSVIHPDF
+142 QLWTPPFASVIHQDF
-157 ASELNFA
+157 ASEINLAN
-164 SGQVLSIEN
+164 GQILSLEN
-173 KQLLPQLTI
+173 KQLLPQLAI
-182 TDIDG
+182 SDIDG

-196 GQLQRVLGTQRIS
+196 GQLQKLLGTQKIS
-209 ELLVIGEQKKDN
+209 ELLVVGGMN
-221 KIDEKSQNKNS
+221 NS
-232 IVDALKAALPDHLQL
+232 ATDVLKAALPKHLQL

-296 LRIARQLGVSRKQ
+296 LRIARQLGISRKQ

-315 AELVLI
+315 TELVLI

-330 IAGVL
+330 IAGIF

-346 TLQSLFDVRVG
+346 TLQSLFDVRIG
-357 YTQVAYVT
+357 YTQVAFVT
-365 LISQCFMA
+365 LMLQCFLA
-373 CILGALAAAILPMWQ
+373 CFLGAAAAAILPMWQ
-388 LNTKLAL
+388 LNTKLSL
-395 RNLSVV
+395 RDFSVN
-401 TNSNHLP
+401 TGSTHFS
-408 WLYTSIALCSLAVA
+408 WLYASIALGCLAVV
-422 LGYYSTGM
+422 LGYHTTGM
-430 LMSFSAIAISIFA
+430 LMSFGAIATSIFA

-454 SLNTLFNSLP
+454 SLNTLFQCLP
-464 EQWVLF
+464 KQCVLL

-493 ALTSNIGMNLMVDS
+493 ALTSNVGMNLMVDS
-507 FRQATNQWLSQRLVA
+507 FRQATNQWLKQRLVA
-522 DQYVSTQTPKIFTQ
+522 DQYVSTQTPKVFTQ
-536 WLATQNINVD
+536 WLATQEMNLD
-546 VVERKGIDAFLVNEP
+546 VVERKGIDALLINTS
-561 QSQVIDQ
+561 QSQTINQ
-568 TNDST
+568 LNNQPT
-573 KNTTTKPTKIE
+573 KQTKIE
-584 LRSYPSTE
+584 LRAYPSSD
-592 LYQSA
+592 LYRAA
-597 MLFAEQQTDV
+597 MLFSERQTNA
-607 WQTFSS
+607 WQIFSA
-613 GKGVLVNQQ
+613 GQGVLVNQQ

-627 KLTLGQTLNFYTD
+627 GLALGETLSFYT
-640 TSEPETKQIVGIYYD
+640 EPGQSETKQIVGIYYD
-655 YGNQNAQAILDLDYF
+655 YGNQKAQAMLDLDYF
-670 SKYKTSTDLFAMH
+670 DKYEANTTLFALH
-683 FASKKQQ
+683 FASEQQ
-690 HLFANQLASSSI
+690 QSLFANQLASSSI
-702 SDQVR
+702 SDQVSS
-707 AIQTQELLTISMKTF
+707 IQTRELLALSMKTF

-741 LSLATSVLMIDID
+741 LSLATSVLMIDMD

-767 GNYQITGLSLI
+767 GNYQMTGLSLI

-786 ACLVALPFGIGL
+786 AFLVALPFGIGL

-813 SYPILF
+813 SYPILI
-819 TPSKLFSAAVMS
+819 TPSKLFSAGIMS
-831 ILLIVVV
+831 ILLIVIV

-846 SRRKLVEDIKCLN
+846 SRRKLVEDIKCLS

>member
-14 HNTLRVLLVL
+14 HNTLRLALVF
-24 IALITACAGL
+24 IALVTACAGL

-62 ITARSGHSLSKQDFT
+62 ILARSGHALTKEDFA

-82 GFTQLIPVL
+82 GFSQLIPVL
-91 RSSQNI
+91 RSTQQFV
-97 IHPKTGETQRLSL
+97 HPITGESLQISL

-117 IFSYSASNTS
+117 VFSYSASNRLKLDKNS
-127 QVAQNNTTLPTQDLS
+127 SEAVSDELG
-142 QLWTPPFTSVIHPDF
+142 QLWRPPFASVIHPDF
-157 ASELNFA
+157 AKELNLI
-164 SGQVLSIEN
+164 SGQILPLEN
-173 KQLLPQLTI
+173 TQLLPKLTVAR
-182 TDIDG
+182 IDG
-187 LGREVVMDI
+187 LGREIVMDI
-196 GQLQRVLGTQRIS
+196 GQLQQVLGTDKIT
-209 ELLVIGEQKKDN
+209 ELLIVGETNKD
-221 KIDEKSQNKNS
+221 STS
-232 IVDALKAALPDHLQL
+232 ALRAALPDHLRI

-315 AELVLI
+315 TELVFI
-321 SLLCAPLGA
+321 SILCAPVGA
-330 IAGVL
+330 IAGVF
-335 LAQLASPMVSL
+335 LAQLASPMVAL
-346 TLQSLFDVRVG
+346 TLQSLFDVRIG
-357 YTQVAYVT
+357 YTQVGYVT
-365 LISQCFMA
+365 LIVQCFTA
-373 CILGALAAAILPMWQ
+373 CLLGAFLAAILPMWQ

-395 RNLSVV
+395 RNLNVAVNTS
-401 TNSNHLP
+401 HRQ
-408 WLYTSIALCSLAVA
+408 WLYASMLLGSVAVC
-422 LGYYSTGM
+422 LGYYSESM
-430 LMSFSAIAISIFA
+430 LMSFSAIAMSIFA

-454 SLNTLFNSLP
+454 SLNMLFHSLP
-464 EQWVLF
+464 ERWVLF

-507 FRQATNQWLSQRLVA
+507 FRQATQQWLSQRLVA
-522 DQYVSTQTPKIFTQ
+522 DQYVSTQSPKVFTQ
-536 WLATQNINVD
+536 WLATQDLDID
-546 VVERKGIDAFLVNEP
+546 VIERKGLDAVLLNQAVS
-561 QSQVIDQ
+561 QSQSR
-568 TNDST
+568 TNL
-573 KNTTTKPTKIE
+573 E
-584 LRSYPSTE
+584 LRSYPSSN
-592 LYQSA
+592 LYQEA
-597 MLFAEQQTDV
+597 MLFAEQQADV
-607 WQTFSS
+607 WQIFTA
-613 GKGVLVNQQ
+613 GQGVLVNQQ

-627 KLTLGQTLNFYTD
+627 GLSLGDALRFQVESGQPD
-640 TSEPETKQIVGIYYD
+640 TKKIVGIYYD
-655 YGNQNAQAILDLDYF
+655 YGNQSAQALLPLEHF
-670 SKYKTSTDLFAMH
+670 VKYNANTTLFALH
-683 FASKKQQ
+683 FTSQAQQSLFTDRLATASI
-690 HLFANQLASSSI
+690 LN
-702 SDQVR
+702 QVR
-707 AIQTQELLTISMKTF
+707 SIQTHELLALSMQTF

-741 LSLATSVLMIDID
+741 LSLATSVLMIDMD

-786 ACLVALPFGIGL
+786 AFLVALPFGIGL

-813 SYPILF
+813 SYPILM
-819 TPSKLFSAAVMS
+819 TPSKLLSAGVMS
-831 ILLIVVV
+831 VVLIVIV
-838 VALPLYKL
+838 VALPLYRL
-846 SRRKLVEDIKCLN
+846 SRRKLVEDIKCLS